1 MDKKIIFVEGKNQ
14 TQVFLGECC
23 EIVKNNVFYT
33 ANLVATF
40 ALAIWL
46 VFIFSKGMGVKGL
59 DFFKTSIAWGKCPID
74 VCRFISSTWFTSSIS
89 EMQYAIL

>member
-40 ALAIWL
+40 ALAI
-46 VFIFSKGMGVKGL
+46 
-59 DFFKTSIAWGKCPID
+59 
-74 VCRFISSTWFTSSIS
+74 
-89 EMQYAIL
+89 